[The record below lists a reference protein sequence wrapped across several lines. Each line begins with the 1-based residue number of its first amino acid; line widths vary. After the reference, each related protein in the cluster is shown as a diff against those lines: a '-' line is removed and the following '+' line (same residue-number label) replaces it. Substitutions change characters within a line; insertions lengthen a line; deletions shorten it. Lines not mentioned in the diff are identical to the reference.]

1 MARIETWLNQDL
13 MQPVKVRYLDGNLFS
28 QDNAGNLIG
37 VNLTRDGEAYS
48 GGGSVSANV
57 IRADGGTV
65 AVTGALSGNVATV
78 VLPQAAYLIPGVVSI
93 VVKLTVSGEVTT
105 IAAVVANVYQSST
118 DTVIDPGTIIPS
130 IQTLV
135 SSIETAVASIPAD
148 YSSLWTSL
156 APAFNS
162 STAYTAGQY
171 VTYSGALYQF
181 TADHAAGAWDAS
193 HVTATNIGANLN
205 ELKSEV
211 NYTDK
216 ETGIAVIAGN
226 YKNNDVLF
234 TSDDY
239 PAGTKMYYKFTAQS
253 GKAGYID
260 ILNTS
265 GTRIEYFGK
274 GSSSSGN
281 LTYEGIYVLPAGF
294 GSAKIGATV
303 GAIVTIEYFRTDI
316 SNILISKNVAD
327 VKKTIGVLVEN
338 KTIANGETVLTSS
351 DINAGERIYYS
362 FDTSAATTGYMNFVD
377 DSNNV
382 LLTIGKSSG
391 SYNVSHYEDSLVV
404 PSGFS
409 KIIAATGA
417 GTTLAVNYIFKE
429 ESNKALFIAKNILE
443 DEIICR
449 NVGILQESDIVMDT
463 LTGGNNTS
471 MFKYTRA
478 SGNYCS
484 SIPIDIRG
492 IKTKVFTVFGVYAVT
507 LYDENG
513 DFVVAELVG
522 EAESEHI
529 IDLSM
534 YNFAYIRFTVKV
546 VLMRK
551 MYVVPGRHS
560 NYAGSTGVFF
570 AENVD
575 MQLMIHKRNA
585 FAPGDFNTSLHR
597 EPLCT
602 FTPSGVL
609 LVGADARTQGAVD
622 NSGNNIE
629 LCRSLDGGKT
639 FVDHQIVL
647 PIEDKGKTYQ
657 SMGGGQFIID
667 KFTGRIFVFA
677 TRENSNIDRITAN
690 PLPPKS
696 EYDSDITFKYSDDD
710 GKTWSASSSF
720 DLRESDMTLMVPT
733 PGNGA
738 CMNDGTLIMPAWYLK
753 TDGSMHSCIIYSS
766 DHGENWTWKGVGVP
780 ANTSECVLTILPN
793 NTTILLDCR
802 NEAGSG
808 YRTTY
813 TTTDL
818 GATYTE
824 TLASDYAIKQPNC
837 NASVIRMDLQNDI
850 VYFFASPTDAN
861 RSQVKLF
868 VTRDFNTYK
877 ELATIER
884 LGGNGYT
891 SLAVFGDL
899 LAICIEES
907 TTQGGI
913 QCAVVK
919 LSQLE
924 LGTQKI
930 KIPIYDAGNPVKGEI
945 SYNKTTGKLVFIDD
959 TGTARNISF
968 ES

>member
-1 MARIETWLNQDL
+1 MSADFTPSMGSYHKQNAFKYWVQKVLPLVYDDSLSYYELLAKVVDYLNKTIEDVNQVIEDTENLHEAYVNLQAWVNEFSEGLANDWKEFRDFVTNYLQNLDVQEEINIKLDRMAEDGTLTELIRPFLENA
-13 MQPVKVRYLDGNLFS
+13 VKVQNQRITVLESRMDTFASLPDGSLS
-28 QDNAGNLIG
+28 TTADAELA
-37 VNLTRDGEAYS
+37 D
-48 GGGSVSANV
+48 
-57 IRADGGTV
+57 IRVGADG
-65 AVTGALSGNVATV
+65 
-78 VLPQAAYLIPGVVSI
+78 
-93 VVKLTVSGEVTT
+93 TT
-105 IAAVVANVYQSST
+105 Y
-118 DTVIDPGTIIPS
+118 P
-130 IQTLV
+130 
-135 SSIETAVASIPAD
+135 
-148 YSSLWTSL
+148 
-156 APAFNS
+156 
-162 STAYTAGQY
+162 TAGDAVRGQY
-171 VTYSGALYQF
+171 R
-181 TADHAAGAWDAS
+181 
-193 HVTATNIGANLN
+193 
-205 ELKSEV
+205 ELKSAV
-211 NYTDK
+211 DYTEK
-216 ETGIAVIAGN
+216 ETGVVVIGGD
-226 YKNNDVLF
+226 YKNNDALF
-234 TSDDY
+234 TSNDY

-260 ILNTS
+260 ILDTN
-265 GTRIEYFGK
+265 GTRIEILGK
-274 GSSSSGN
+274 GSSGSGD
-281 LTYEGIYVLPAGF
+281 LTYEGMYVLPDGF

-316 SNILISKNVAD
+316 SNSLINNNVTN
-327 VKKTIGVLVEN
+327 VKKTIGILVEN

-362 FDTSAATTGYMNFVD
+362 FDTSSTTTGFMNFVD

-382 LLTIGKSSG
+382 LLTIGKSTG
-391 SYNVSHYEDSLVV
+391 SSNVSHYEDSLVV

-409 KIIAATGA
+409 KIIVATGA
-417 GTTLAVNYIFKE
+417 NTTLAVNYIFKE
-429 ESNKALFIAKNILE
+429 ESNKALFIEKNILE
-443 DEIICR
+443 DEIIYR
-449 NVGILQESDIVMDT
+449 NVGILQESDIVMGT
-463 LTGGNNTS
+463 LTGGNTS

-478 SGNYCS
+478 SGNYCA

-513 DFVVAELVG
+513 DFVHTELINDAV
-522 EAESEHI
+522 SEHI
-529 IDLSM
+529 LDLSI

-546 VLMRK
+546 ALMRK

-575 MQLMIHKRNA
+575 MQLMVHKRNA
-585 FAPGDFNTSLHR
+585 FAPGDFNASLHR

-647 PIEDKGKTYQ
+647 PIEDKGNTYQ

-690 PLPPKS
+690 PLPSKS

-710 GKTWSASSSF
+710 GKTWSESNSF

-753 TDGSMHSCIIYSS
+753 TDRSMHSCLIYSS
-766 DHGENWTWKGVGVP
+766 DHGETWTWKGVGVP
-780 ANTSECVLTILPN
+780 ADTSECVLTVLQD

-818 GATYTE
+818 GETYTE

-837 NASVIRMDLQNDI
+837 NASLIRMDIQDDI
-850 VYFFASPTDAN
+850 VYFFASPTEEA

-899 LAICIEES
+899 LAICTEES
-907 TTQGGI
+907 SAQGGI
-913 QCAVVK
+913 QCAILK

-930 KIPIYDAGNPVKGEI
+930 KIPIYDAENIVKGEL

-959 TGTARNISF
+959 TGTARNILF